1 MKVLKPK
8 FWNTKVSF
16 LAITLLPFSLII
28 WLLILIKKKITT
40 KLDFKIPIICVG
52 NIYVGGTGKT
62 PLAVVLAKEIK
73 LMGKNPA
80 ILKKF
85 YESHQDEHN
94 LIEKNFNN
102 LILEKDRSIGI
113 NKAIEQGFD
122 TIILDD
128 GLQEYRIKK
137 NFSIVCFNEKQL
149 IGNGFVF
156 PAGPLREGLNA
167 LNNVDII
174 VINGKENKN
183 FQKKIL
189 KINPNLSFFYSEYKL
204 KNYEQFKNKKLLAI
218 AGIGNPSNFFDLL
231 EEKGLVVAKKLIY
244 PDHYEFSKKEL
255 LEFIEIGK
263 KNNYEIV
270 FTEKDY
276 FRIKKYNLS
285 QLKFMQVELIV
296 PRMEEIKK
304 KILNIYD

>member
-1 MKVLKPK
+1 
-8 FWNTKVSF
+8 
-16 LAITLLPFSLII
+16 
-28 WLLILIKKKITT
+28 
-40 KLDFKIPIICVG
+40 
-52 NIYVGGTGKT
+52 
-62 PLAVVLAKEIK
+62 
-73 LMGKNPA
+73 MGKNPV
-80 ILKKF
+80 IIKKF
-85 YESHQDEHN
+85 YKSHQDEHN
-94 LIEKNFNN
+94 FIEKNFNN
-102 LILEKDRSIGI
+102 LILETNRSIGI

-122 TIILDD
+122 TVILDD
-128 GLQEYRIKK
+128 GLQEYKIKK
-137 NFSIVCFNEKQL
+137 NFSIVCFNENQL
-149 IGNGFVF
+149 IGNGFIF

-167 LNNVDII
+167 LKNVDLI

-204 KNYEQFKNKKLLAI
+204 KNCEQFKNKKLLAI

-231 EEKGLVVAKKLIY
+231 EEEGLVVAKKLVY

-285 QLKFMQVELIV
+285 QLKFLGVELIV
-296 PRMEEIKK
+296 PRMQEIKK
-304 KILNIYD
+304 KILNNYY

>member
-8 FWNTKVSF
+8 FWDKKVSF

-28 WLLILIKKKITT
+28 WLLIMIKKKITT

-62 PLAVVLAKEIK
+62 PLAVILAKEIK

-102 LILEKDRSIGI
+102 LILEKNRSIGI

-122 TIILDD
+122 TVILDD
-128 GLQEYRIKK
+128 GLQEYKIKK
-137 NFSIVCFNEKQL
+137 NLSIVCFNEKQL
-149 IGNGFVF
+149 IGNGFIF
-156 PAGPLREGLNA
+156 PAGPLRESLNA
-167 LNNVDII
+167 LNDVDFI

-231 EEKGLVVAKKLIY
+231 EEKGLVVAKKLVY
-244 PDHYEFSKKEL
+244 PDHHRFTKKD
-255 LEFIEIGK
+255 FQNIINIAS
-263 KNNYEIV
+263 KNN
-270 FTEKDY
+270 
-276 FRIKKYNLS
+276 
-285 QLKFMQVELIV
+285 LKI
-296 PRMEEIKK
+296 ITT
-304 KILNIYD
+304 